1 MKKIIKLTLLVFTL
15 GILAVGCGP
24 KNENKEVQSENQQTE
39 TKEVS
44 SNGGLKI
51 YATMYP
57 VYDFTQKIAGD
68 KADVQLL
75 IPVGQSSHHWEPG
88 QKEMK
93 ELQEADM
100 LVYNGAGL
108 EGWVDKVLTSID
120 GDIVAVDSSKD
131 VNLIASTHTH
141 DHEEDRDHEEAVEE
155 EHNHEHEH
163 DEAEEEHNHEHEHE
177 HGAYDPHI
185 WLDPKN
191 AVIQIENI
199 ANTLIAADPEN
210 ADFYRANLDKYREEF
225 MAIDTMYQEQLSSLA
240 RDTIVVSHEAYGYI
254 CHEYGLNQ
262 VGIEGIFAE
271 GEPDAK
277 TMAQIIDFVKNQN
290 ITTIF
295 TEELIDTK
303 TADAISAETG
313 AKTVYLN
320 PLEGLSQEEIDAGDD
335 YVSVMK
341 SNLEKL
347 VEALS

>member
-1 MKKIIKLTLLVFTL
+1 MKKIIKFTLLILTLV
-15 GILAVGCGP
+15 ILAVGCGQKN
-24 KNENKEVQSENQQTE
+24 KNEEEQKENQPTE
-39 TKEVS
+39 IEEVS
-44 SNGGLKI
+44 SSDGLKI
-51 YATMYP
+51 YATIYP
-57 VYDFTQKIAGD
+57 LYDFAKKIAED

-75 IPVGQSSHHWEPG
+75 IPTGQSSHHWEPG
-88 QKEMK
+88 QREMK

-100 LVYNGAGL
+100 LIYNGAGL
-108 EGWVDKVLTSID
+108 EGWMDKVLESID
-120 GDIVAVDSSKD
+120 GDIVAVDSSRE
-131 VNLIASTHTH
+131 VNLIASTHAH
-141 DHEEDRDHEEAVEE
+141 EHEEHEE
-155 EHNHEHEH
+155 EH
-163 DEAEEEHNHEHEHE
+163 AYEEEHAQ
-177 HGAYDPHI
+177 GAHDPHI

-199 ANTLIAADPEN
+199 ANAMIIADPEN
-210 ADFYRANLDKYREEF
+210 EDFYRANLDKYREEF
-225 MAIDTMYQEQLSSLA
+225 MDIDTMYQEQLSSLA

-320 PLEGLSQEEIDAGDD
+320 PLEGLSEEEIKAGED
-335 YVSVMK
+335 YISVMK

>member
-1 MKKIIKLTLLVFTL
+1 MKKIIRLILLVLTLGT
-15 GILAVGCGP
+15 LAVGCGS
-24 KNENKEVQSENQQTE
+24 KNQNEEIQSENRQQTE
-39 TKEVS
+39 TKEAS
-44 SNGGLKI
+44 SEGGLKI

-68 KADVQLL
+68 KADVKLL

-108 EGWVDKVLTSID
+108 EGWVDKVLSSID
-120 GDIVAVDSSKD
+120 TDIISVDSSKD
-131 VNLIASTHTH
+131 VNLIPSTHTH
-141 DHEEDRDHEEAVEE
+141 ENEEVHDHEETAED
-155 EHNHEHEH
+155 HNHEE
-163 DEAEEEHNHEHEHE
+163 EHE

-199 ANTLIAADPEN
+199 ANALIIADPEN

-225 MAIDTMYQEQLSSLA
+225 MKIDTMYQEQLSSPA
-240 RDTIVVSHEAYGYI
+240 KDTIVVSHEAYGYI

-277 TMAQIIDFVKNQN
+277 TMAQIIDYVKNQN

-320 PLEGLSQEEIDAGDD
+320 PLEGLSQEEINSGED
-335 YVSVMK
+335 YISVMK